1 MATFT
6 SVLCALDSSALASR
20 VLRHAVGV
28 AGAFGARL
36 TVLTVT
42 DGDPKP
48 AEARLTTLLH
58 TVIPP
63 GATYAGEPTV
73 QAARRILGS
82 AADAILTEA
91 RGGFDLIVIG
101 THSQGGLRRWL
112 LGSTSR
118 MLLEEARCPVL
129 LVPPGELDIV
139 TLGPDAVRLHPG
151 VVMAAVDPSE
161 HNRRQLSFAGR
172 FAALARQPLLLM
184 TVAPAATSD
193 QAAERVLRE
202 LAEEAAAGPV
212 DRVIV
217 RRGAVSAQIDAAAA
231 DAHAG
236 LVVMGLQ
243 ERGPG
248 VPGEIA
254 TALLEAKDA
263 VVLAVPAI

>member
-139 TLGPDAVRLHPG
+139 TLGPDAVSLHPG
-151 VVMAAVDPSE
+151 VVMAAVDPGE

-172 FAALARQPLLLM
+172 FASGRDGPAGARPRR
-184 TVAPAATSD
+184 ARRDCDGPARG
-193 QAAERVLRE
+193 Q
-202 LAEEAAAGPV
+202 
-212 DRVIV
+212 
-217 RRGAVSAQIDAAAA
+217 RRGGAGGARHLVGRPRSPG
-231 DAHAG
+231 AHRP
-236 LVVMGLQ
+236 V
-243 ERGPG
+243 
-248 VPGEIA
+248 A
-254 TALLEAKDA
+254 TGSTRREPRA
-263 VVLAVPAI
+263 PP